1 MPYGSA
7 QAVPHSTLE
16 ITVCCRQATV
26 DARRAALEEAR
37 AAREKIQVGMC
48 ARHKHVRIRIYV
60 RGDARNYEHV
70 SVMGHTC
77 GRPSERTCVRTYVCV
92 CCTYSSYPRHARL
105 FRVHGQVEKAQM
117 DKARDFQKW
126 VQVEYPVELACR
138 IIGWRESLSDAG
150 RATLQQDFFIERLC
164 TCACRLG
171 ECTVVFEPVLTGNT
185 SLCSARIST
194 TSCPLL
200 HPCGTPRSRH
210 RITHSI
216 A

>member
-60 RGDARNYEHV
+60 RRDARNYEHV

-77 GRPSERTCVRTYVCV
+77 GRP
-92 CCTYSSYPRHARL
+92 
-105 FRVHGQVEKAQM
+105 
-117 DKARDFQKW
+117 
-126 VQVEYPVELACR
+126 
-138 IIGWRESLSDAG
+138 
-150 RATLQQDFFIERLC
+150 
-164 TCACRLG
+164 
-171 ECTVVFEPVLTGNT
+171 
-185 SLCSARIST
+185 
-194 TSCPLL
+194 
-200 HPCGTPRSRH
+200 
-210 RITHSI
+210 
-216 A
+216 